1 MSNPFVPLIWFFAG
15 MAAAGTALMALA
27 LCMSCIFISDMQCPK
42 INDRA

>member
-27 LCMSCIFISDMQCPK
+27 LC
-42 INDRA
+42 RAASAGDGTYGA

>member
-27 LCMSCIFISDMQCPK
+27 LC
-42 INDRA
+42 RAASAGAGPDGA